1 MTKGYRT
8 ARPPG
13 KWVKEPEFLKVLFH
27 NVLNSIG
34 VVWSPS
40 GPVAAGTMIAGLAAG
55 LQPQSVSWPNGR
67 VDNGWAASL
76 AGDVAQTALLK
87 VRKLRT

>member
-1 MTKGYRT
+1 
-8 ARPPG
+8 
-13 KWVKEPEFLKVLFH
+13 
-27 NVLNSIG
+27 
-34 VVWSPS
+34 
-40 GPVAAGTMIAGLAAG
+40 MIAGLAAG

-87 VRKLRT
+87 VSCLWIL

>member
-1 MTKGYRT
+1 
-8 ARPPG
+8 
-13 KWVKEPEFLKVLFH
+13 
-27 NVLNSIG
+27 
-34 VVWSPS
+34 
-40 GPVAAGTMIAGLAAG
+40 MIAGLAAG

-87 VRKLRT
+87 VRYYIAQEIVNSINSY